1 VEDTFDDVDDLY
13 SAGGPRTGLLFEET
27 VLPSPNSVDLLRT
40 ARSDYMLRFDS
51 RTTHIAE
58 LFQENTKLTPYS
70 SLQPPAGEEELNHA
84 KKFYFSTSYRMQ
96 EDDVEPGMMDRV
108 RLRHADLPAELARL
122 MGPLGKD
129 GPLASLLY
137 GVDLFLLHR
146 ARLLRVIPYTDGMWV
161 EKRMLAGEEELFR
174 RSILRQPAEA
184 IAQSSA
190 FLCVVAVPWRH
201 MMVLGPRGYRH
212 MMLEAGNLLAQLQFI
227 ANQLKLSPR
236 LSLDFYDARVDKV
249 LLLDGTERTTL
260 AVIGLQGG
268 SL

>member
-1 VEDTFDDVDDLY
+1 MEDAFDDVDDLY
-13 SAGGPRTGLLFEET
+13 TAGGPKTGLLFEET
-27 VLPSPNSVDLLRT
+27 VLPSPNSTDLLRT
-40 ARSDYMLRFDS
+40 TRTDYMLRFDS

-70 SLQPPAGEEELNHA
+70 PLRPPDGEEELSHA

-146 ARLLRVIPYTDGMWV
+146 GRLLRVIPYTDGLWV
-161 EKRMLAGEEELFR
+161 EKRMLPGEEELFR

-184 IAQSSA
+184 IAQSTA

-236 LSLDFYDARVDKV
+236 VSLDFYDARVDKV

-260 AVIGLQGG
+260 AIIALHGG
-268 SL
+268 AL